1 MLGTI
6 NLTVDGTTL
15 CWVQLFILKT
25 SSESTTLS
33 WVQLFCSCLTVKDE
47 VGEEGWILGLD
58 KLVAG
63 QK

>member
-1 MLGTI
+1 MVGAVGRYKQLYVVGYTSFA
-6 NLTVDGTTL
+6 VDGTTL
-15 CWVQLFILKT
+15 CWVR
-25 SSESTTLS
+25 
-33 WVQLFCSCLTVKDE
+33 LFCSCLTVKDE

>member
-1 MLGTI
+1 MAGTMVQYKQLYVAGTGSI
-6 NLTVDGTTL
+6 SIAVDGTTL
-15 CWVQLFILKT
+15 CWVR
-25 SSESTTLS
+25 
-33 WVQLFCSCLTVKDE
+33 LFCSCLTVKDE